1 LIKEPYCRLTLA
13 ILLAGLISLSFFF
26 GTSLFQNAYA
36 ACTNWENKL
45 DTDCD
50 GIADQWERID
60 YYDGIA
66 GSGTVPLPGANEN
79 HKDIYIELDYMP
91 FHKPRSDSVNDVVT
105 AFRNAPVWNPDGITG
120 VTLHVVVDDTTTI
133 GHTDCTNIWTGTVP
147 NFDSIKRDKI
157 GTSNER
163 LSNPNIYSEKKDV
176 YHYGIFIHRQC
187 GNLGSSGTAERP
199 GNDII
204 VSLGDRGWATD
215 ASGHNVGS
223 RDQQAGT
230 LMHELGHNLNLQHG
244 GNIGENCKP
253 NYLSVMS
260 YSRQFA
266 NYVANRP
273 LDYSRS
279 IITSLNENSLSEL
292 AGIGAST
299 PAGQSTVIGRIN
311 QPSVAETRVVP
322 TGGTRFNYN
331 WWLNSDTDDTGVVSS
346 INNMKITGCPLPA
359 SDTLTTLFGY
369 NDWSGMRYWDTTGGG
384 TQNATSSSGN
394 FSGSSVTL
402 DMSGVPVANQITA
415 DLNGQFNNNN
425 TNSAIV
431 RMLNNQSVPNLTMN
445 FLSPPCDLTNPLC
458 LDPIC
463 DPSDP
468 NRPSN
473 RFQNS
478 CVIITNFTNPNPADD
493 APPSRD
499 LDHVDVTIQD
509 VRNSRLS
516 LINEIKQKLTGIPGG
531 EHGIPNEDFSNPA
544 DAANQRNALVAQ
556 LNVIARLSERD
567 RLPDG
572 VLNMLTL
579 RSKMDSSFGGA
590 PVDDVIVTPESQ
602 QALVPLM
609 DNFIE
614 ALNKQR

>member
-1 LIKEPYCRLTLA
+1 LTKESYCRLTLT
-13 ILLAGLISLSFFF
+13 ILLSGLILLSFLVGISVFRY
-26 GTSLFQNAYA
+26 AYA

-60 YYDGIA
+60 SYDGIT

-79 HKDIYIELDYMP
+79 HKDIYVELDYMP
-91 FHKPRSDSVNDVVT
+91 FHTPRSDSVNDVVT

-120 VTLHVVVDDTTTI
+120 VTLHVVVDGTTAI
-133 GHTDCTNIWTGTVP
+133 SHSDCTNIWTGTTP

-157 GTSNER
+157 GTSSER
-163 LSNPNIYSEKKDV
+163 LNNPNIYPEKRAV
-176 YHYGIFIHRQC
+176 YHYGIFIHKQC
-187 GNLGSSGTAERP
+187 GNEGSSGTSERP

-204 VSLGDRGWATD
+204 VSLGAQGWATD
-215 ASGHNVGS
+215 SSGHNVGS

-244 GNIGENCKP
+244 GNVGENCKP

-266 NYVANRP
+266 NYVSNRP
-273 LDYSRS
+273 LDFSRS
-279 IITSLNENSLSEL
+279 IITSLNENSLNEQT
-292 AGIGAST
+292 GIGAST
-299 PAGQSTVIGRIN
+299 PAAQSTVIGRIN

-322 TGGTRFNYN
+322 TGGTRINYN
-331 WWLNSDTDDTGVVSS
+331 WWLDADTIDTSVISS

-369 NDWSGMRYWDTTGGG
+369 NDWSGLRYWDTAGGG
-384 TQNATSSSGN
+384 TANATSSLGN
-394 FSGSSVTL
+394 FSESSMSL
-402 DMSGVPVANQITA
+402 NMSGVPLANQTESFHSQLTNS
-415 DLNGQFNNNN
+415 D
-425 TNSAIV
+425 TNSAIL
-431 RMLNNQSVPNLTMN
+431 RTINNQSVPNLAMN

-468 NRPSN
+468 NQPQSPS
-473 RFQNS
+473 QNS
-478 CVIITNFTNPNPADD
+478 CAVITNFTNPNAADD
-493 APPSRD
+493 APSSRD
-499 LDHVDVTIQD
+499 LTHIDVTIQD

-516 LINEIKQKLTGIPGG
+516 LVNEIKQKLTGIPGG

-556 LNVIARLSERD
+556 LDVIARLSERD
-567 RLPDG
+567 RLPEG

-590 PVDDVIVTPESQ
+590 RADDVIAAPESQ
-602 QALVPLM
+602 QVLVPLM